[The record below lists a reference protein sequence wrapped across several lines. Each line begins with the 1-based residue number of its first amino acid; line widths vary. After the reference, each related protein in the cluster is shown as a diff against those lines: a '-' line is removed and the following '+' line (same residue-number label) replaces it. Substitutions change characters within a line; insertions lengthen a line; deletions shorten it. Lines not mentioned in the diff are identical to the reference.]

1 MLLGFSFENFASFYH
16 ETIFSMLASKKDE
29 FLDLNT
35 IDTSHG
41 RLLKS
46 ALIFGP
52 NGSGKTNWV
61 KALNFMQD
69 MVFTSVIDKNIL
81 KRNENFKFFDSS
93 YSQPTSF
100 EISFIQNGIAYEYG
114 FKILKD
120 EIIEEWL
127 NKKAKR
133 TVPIFYRNN
142 SDWNSIELRGS
153 MKKAEKIKKFTRKD
167 SLFLTTAAMF
177 NIDVAEEILNWFS
190 NLYILVDDFGSPKLT
205 VDYIQ
210 EDIDNKAKVLNQ
222 LKIADIGIEDFDI
235 QIRELDVDNDLKEKL
250 IQSAQK
256 NLSLNSMD
264 KFKVKRK
271 AVDLKTKHHVYDEDK
286 KIAYDIELSFLKY
299 QSKGTIKF
307 FELLGPI
314 LDVLENGKVLVV
326 DEIDSRLHC
335 GIVEYILE
343 MFNSIDKNSKNGQ
356 LICNTHNVLLL
367 DEDIR
372 RDQIWFIQKD
382 NYGESELYSLDDFK
396 DVRKDDPKLKKYLL
410 GVYGAI
416 PNMNRDDIYG

>member
-396 DVRKDDPKLKKYLL
+396 DVRKNDPKLKKYLL

>member
-1 MLLGFSFENFASFYH
+1 
-16 ETIFSMLASKKDE
+16 
-29 FLDLNT
+29 
-35 IDTSHG
+35 
-41 RLLKS
+41 
-46 ALIFGP
+46 
-52 NGSGKTNWV
+52 
-61 KALNFMQD
+61 
-69 MVFTSVIDKNIL
+69 
-81 KRNENFKFFDSS
+81 
-93 YSQPTSF
+93 
-100 EISFIQNGIAYEYG
+100 
-114 FKILKD
+114 
-120 EIIEEWL
+120 
-127 NKKAKR
+127 
-133 TVPIFYRNN
+133 
-142 SDWNSIELRGS
+142 
-153 MKKAEKIKKFTRKD
+153 
-167 SLFLTTAAMF
+167 
-177 NIDVAEEILNWFS
+177 
-190 NLYILVDDFGSPKLT
+190 
-205 VDYIQ
+205 
-210 EDIDNKAKVLNQ
+210 
-222 LKIADIGIEDFDI
+222 
-235 QIRELDVDNDLKEKL
+235 
-250 IQSAQK
+250 
-256 NLSLNSMD
+256 
-264 KFKVKRK
+264 
-271 AVDLKTKHHVYDEDK
+271 VYDEDK

>member
-16 ETIFSMLASKKDE
+16 ETVFSMLASKKDE
-29 FLDLNT
+29 FIDLNT
-35 IDTSHG
+35 ISTPYG

-52 NGSGKTNWV
+52 NGSGKTNWI
-61 KALNFMQD
+61 KALSFMQE
-69 MVFTSVIDKNIL
+69 MVFTSVIEKNVL
-81 KRNENFKFFDSS
+81 KRNDTFKFFFFF
-93 YSQPTSF
+93 YLEPTLF
-100 EISFIQNGIAYEYG
+100 EISFIQNDIIYEYG

-127 NKKAKR
+127 NKKVQR
-133 TVPIFYRNN
+133 NTSIFYRDT
-142 SDWNSIELRGS
+142 SDWQSIELHGD

-177 NIDVAEEILNWFS
+177 NIDIAEEILDWFN
-190 NLYILVDDFGSPKLT
+190 NLYILIDSFDSPKLT

-210 EDIDNKAKVLNQ
+210 DDIENKNKVLKQ
-222 LKIADIGIEDFDI
+222 LKIADIGIENFDI
-235 QIRELDVDNDLKEKL
+235 EIRELDIDNDLKEKL
-250 IQSAQK
+250 LQSVQ
-256 NLSLNSMD
+256 LND
-264 KFKVKRK
+264 KTKIDVNRK
-271 AVDLKTKHHVYDEDK
+271 AIDLKTKHHVYNDNKEV
-286 KIAYDIELSFLKY
+286 INDIELSFVKY

-314 LDVLENGKVLVV
+314 LDVLENGKILIV

-335 GIVEYILE
+335 GIVTYILE
-343 MFNSIDKNSKNGQ
+343 MFNSIDKNSNMGQ

-372 RDQIWFIQKD
+372 RDQIWFVQKD
-382 NYGESELYSLDDFK
+382 KYGESELYSLDDFK
-396 DVRKDDPKLKKYLL
+396 SIRKDDPKLKKYLL
-410 GVYGAI
+410 GVYGAT
-416 PNMNRDDIYG
+416 PNMNRGDIYG

>member
-35 IDTSHG
+35 INTSHG

-271 AVDLKTKHHVYDEDK
+271 AIDLKTKHHVYDEDK

>member
-35 IDTSHG
+35 INTSHG

-271 AVDLKTKHHVYDEDK
+271 AIDSKTKHHVYDEDK

>member
-16 ETIFSMLASKKDE
+16 ETVFSMLASKKDE
-29 FLDLNT
+29 FIDLNT
-35 IDTSHG
+35 ISTPYG

-46 ALIFGP
+46 ALIFGS
-52 NGSGKTNWV
+52 NGSGKTNWI
-61 KALNFMQD
+61 KALYFMQK
-69 MVFTSVIDKNIL
+69 MVITCVKDKNML
-81 KRNENFKFFDSS
+81 KRNDTFKFFDKS
-93 YSQPTSF
+93 YLEPTSF
-100 EISFIQNGIAYEYG
+100 EISFILDDIMYEYG

-127 NKKAKR
+127 NKKVQR
-133 TVPIFYRNN
+133 NTSIFYRDT
-142 SDWNSIELRGS
+142 SDWQSIELHGD

-177 NIDVAEEILNWFS
+177 NIDIAEEILDWFN
-190 NLYILVDDFGSPKLT
+190 NLYILVDSFDSPKLT

-210 EDIDNKAKVLNQ
+210 EDMENKNKVLKQ

-235 QIRELDVDNDLKEKL
+235 ETRELGIDNDLKEKL
-250 IQSAQK
+250 LQSVQ
-256 NLSLNSMD
+256 LND
-264 KFKVKRK
+264 KTKIDVNRK
-271 AVDLKTKHHVYDEDK
+271 AIDLKTKHHVYNDNKEV
-286 KIAYDIELSFLKY
+286 INDIELSFVKY

-314 LDVLENGKVLVV
+314 LDVLENGKILIV

-335 GIVEYILE
+335 GIVTYILE
-343 MFNSIDKNSKNGQ
+343 MFNSIDKNSNMGQ

-372 RDQIWFIQKD
+372 RDQIWFVQKD
-382 NYGESELYSLDDFK
+382 KYGESELYSLDDFK
-396 DVRKDDPKLKKYLL
+396 SIRKDDPKLKKYLL
-410 GVYGAI
+410 GVYGAT
-416 PNMNRDDIYG
+416 PNMNRGDIYG

>member
-250 IQSAQK
+250 IQSAQE

>member
-256 NLSLNSMD
+256 NLSSC
-264 KFKVKRK
+264 V
-271 AVDLKTKHHVYDEDK
+271 
-286 KIAYDIELSFLKY
+286 
-299 QSKGTIKF
+299 
-307 FELLGPI
+307 
-314 LDVLENGKVLVV
+314 
-326 DEIDSRLHC
+326 
-335 GIVEYILE
+335 
-343 MFNSIDKNSKNGQ
+343 
-356 LICNTHNVLLL
+356 
-367 DEDIR
+367 
-372 RDQIWFIQKD
+372 
-382 NYGESELYSLDDFK
+382 
-396 DVRKDDPKLKKYLL
+396 
-410 GVYGAI
+410 
-416 PNMNRDDIYG
+416 